1 MKRLIDSLKTPF
13 PYFFNDEKKNA
24 LLSIGVCVFLMGF
37 ILTFNP
43 KAIHH
48 IDKTI
53 LIVLF
58 TLSVLLPGVIL
69 APRIFPVQFDPVSWT
84 FGKHIA
90 FTLFMLIIIGMVISI
105 GLFYLNYYPQ
115 FSFVQTLLHIYP
127 DVFIYGLIPT
137 TLITLIAKNQMLKE
151 NLKQALIANRELDR
165 IQVLKGQAQ
174 IDRTSNSII
183 IHSDT
188 SEVLKLSVADLLFVE
203 ADDNYS
209 IFYWRNGSE
218 VDKKMLRMNLKN
230 VESQLNNN
238 FTIRCHR
245 SFIVNINVIDTIDG
259 NTNGYKL
266 SIAEG
271 KYSIPVSRSKG
282 KEIIQKIGQI
292 RSVMELQ

>member
-1 MKRLIDSLKTPF
+1 MKFLKDSLKAPF

-24 LLSIGVCVFLMGF
+24 LLSIGVCVFLMAF

-53 LIVLF
+53 LIVVF
-58 TLSVLLPGVIL
+58 TLVVLLPGITL
-69 APRIFPVQFDPVSWT
+69 APRIFPIQFDPVSWT

-90 FTLFMLIIIGMVISI
+90 FSVFLLLIAGMVISV
-105 GLFYLNYYPQ
+105 GLYSLNYYLQ

-127 DVFIYGLIPT
+127 DAFIYGLIP
-137 TLITLIAKNQMLKE
+137 ITLVTLVAKNRMLKE
-151 NLKQALIANRELDR
+151 NLEEALVANREIDR

-174 IDRTSNSII
+174 VDRTGNTINI
-183 IHSDT
+183 QSDT
-188 SEVLKLSVADLLFVE
+188 SDVLSLSVADLLFIE
-203 ADDNYS
+203 ADDNYC
-209 IFYWRNGSE
+209 IFHWRSGAG

-245 SFIVNINVIDTIDG
+245 SFIVNINEIDAIAG

-282 KEIIQKIGQI
+282 KEIIQKIGHI